1 MTPTVTLRRALE
13 DPNLLGSA
21 LAGPSWATWRAI
33 LLAAMG
39 EELKPDEL
47 ELFSARTGRDQP
59 PGKRVQE
66 LWAIVGRRGGKT
78 QAIVHACRLPWR
90 PRGSQRRASPWRA
103 WRAAPDRPQHEAG
116 QGGARLRDRPPRK
129 YPYP

>member
-66 LWAIVGRRGGKT
+66 LWGILEQLIEKRTADTLSLTTGIDLEV
-78 QAIVHACRLPWR
+78 
-90 PRGSQRRASPWRA
+90 
-103 WRAAPDRPQHEAG
+103 RAANFRRVRG
-116 QGGARLRDRPPRK
+116 MTS
-129 YPYP
+129 